1 MPLARNLIKF
11 AASPQGRKLIGQA
24 RRIATDPRQRE
35 RVAAVKSAIA
45 RRRAPGS
52 SNE

>member
-24 RRIATDPRQRE
+24 KRVATDPKQRE
-35 RVAAVKSAIA
+35 RLAAVKQAIA
-45 RRRAPGS
+45 QRRS
-52 SNE
+52 SAK

>member
-24 RRIATDPRQRE
+24 RRIATDPKQRQR
-35 RVAAVKSAIA
+35 VSAVKAAIA
-45 RRRAPGS
+45 RRRAAGS
-52 SNE
+52 SPE